1 LSAVKAY
8 LGRGVQEP
16 PASTGIAKKRAVES
30 RPATRRNTMK
40 MTWMGGLIATASL
53 VAMSAAQAEERISA
67 VHAFPE
73 TLIYTKSFLS
83 FVDKV
88 NAAGTGVIQIDVRG
102 GPEAIGMFQQPDA
115 VRDGIVDMVYTPG
128 SFYGGAL
135 PEKDAMVASNL
146 TAVETRKN
154 GGTELIDQIHQ
165 QKMGLKYLGWFDSG
179 VCYNLWTRNEPTFDA
194 DGDLEVEG
202 LKLRGNAVY
211 NAFFT
216 NYLGAQVIDLP
227 TGEVYSALQRG
238 VVDAT
243 GWTQI
248 GLIDLKW
255 NEFLN
260 YRIEPCFFSTDLGVI
275 VNLEKW
281 NSLSDEARQILQDV
295 AVQHEQDSVAA
306 LRTKRDEDFA
316 ALEAAGMKVVSLE
329 GAAKARYLEAAREKT
344 WERMRDVM
352 AGQPGGTD
360 NYDRL
365 IELFYDLEA
374 AK

>member
-1 LSAVKAY
+1 
-8 LGRGVQEP
+8 
-16 PASTGIAKKRAVES
+16 
-30 RPATRRNTMK
+30 
-40 MTWMGGLIATASL
+40 MTKPLQASL
-53 VAMSAAQAEERISA
+53 LVGSLTMAAAAQAQETITA

-73 TLIYTKSFLS
+73 TLIYTQSFLS

-88 NAAGTGVIQIDVRG
+88 NAAGDGVVQIEVRG

-135 PEKDAMVASNL
+135 PEKDALVASNL
-146 TAVETRKN
+146 TAIETREN
-154 GGTELIDQIHQ
+154 GGIALIDEIHQ
-165 QKMGLKYLGWFDSG
+165 EKMGLKYLGWFDSG
-179 VCYNLWTRNEPTFDA
+179 VCYNLWTRDEPSFDA
-194 DGDLEVEG
+194 DGNLEVEG

-227 TGEVYSALQRG
+227 TGEVYGALQRG

-275 VNLEKW
+275 VNLDKW
-281 NSLSDEARQILQDV
+281 NSLSAEAQQIVQDV
-295 AVQHEQDSVAA
+295 AIQHEKDSVAA
-306 LRTKRDEDFA
+306 LRAKRDEDFA
-316 ALEAAGMKVVSLE
+316 ALDEQGMQVVSLE
-329 GAAKARYLEAAREKT
+329 GEAKANYLLAAREKN
-344 WERMRDVM
+344 WERMQGLM
-352 AGQPGGTD
+352 AEHPSGTA

-365 IELFYDLEA
+365 IELFYDPA
-374 AK
+374 AD

>member
-1 LSAVKAY
+1 
-8 LGRGVQEP
+8 
-16 PASTGIAKKRAVES
+16 
-30 RPATRRNTMK
+30 MK
-40 MTWMGGLIATASL
+40 MTIWGGLLASSTL
-53 VAMSAAQAEERISA
+53 LAGLAHAEEKISA

-73 TLIYTKSFLS
+73 SLIYTKSFLS

-88 NAAGTGVIQIDVRG
+88 NEAGEGVVQIDVRG

-128 SFYGGAL
+128 SFYGGTL

-146 TAVETRKN
+146 TAVETRAN
-154 GGTELIDQIHQ
+154 GGIELIDQIHQ
-165 QKMGLKYLGWFDSG
+165 EKMGLKYLGWFDSG
-179 VCYNLWTRNEPTFDA
+179 VCYNLWTRDEPKFDA
-194 DGDLEVEG
+194 DGNLEVDG
-202 LKLRGNAVY
+202 LKLRGNNVY

-216 NYLGAQVIDLP
+216 NYLNAQVIDLP

-275 VNLEKW
+275 VNNEKW
-281 NSLSDEARQILQDV
+281 ESLSEEARKIVQDV
-295 AVQHEQDSVAA
+295 AIQHEKDSVAA
-306 LRTKRDEDFA
+306 LRIKRGEDFA
-316 ALEAAGMKVVSLE
+316 ALDAAGMKVITLE
-329 GAAKARYLEAAREKT
+329 GEAKANYLAAAREKT
-344 WERMRDVM
+344 WERMKSVM
-352 AGQPGGTD
+352 AEQAGGTA
-360 NYDRL
+360 NYERL
-365 IELFYDLEA
+365 LELFYDLDA

>member
-1 LSAVKAY
+1 MKKNLL
-8 LGRGVQEP
+8 LGMLAGSV
-16 PASTGIAKKRAVES
+16 
-30 RPATRRNTMK
+30 
-40 MTWMGGLIATASL
+40 LL
-53 VAMSAAQAEERISA
+53 AANVQAEDKISA

-88 NAAGTGVIQIDVRG
+88 NEAGKGVVQIDVRG

-128 SFYGGAL
+128 SFYGGTV

-146 TAVETRKN
+146 TAVETRAN
-154 GGTELIDQIHQ
+154 GGTALMDQVHQ
-165 QKMGLKYLGWFDSG
+165 EKMGVKYLGWFDSG
-179 VCYNLWTRNEPTFDA
+179 VCYNLWTRNEPAFD
-194 DGDLEVEG
+194 DSGNLEVDG

-216 NYLGAQVIDLP
+216 NYLQAQVIDLP

-275 VNLEKW
+275 VNLDKW
-281 NSLSDEARQILQDV
+281 NSLSEESKKLIQDV
-295 AVQHEQDSVAA
+295 AIQHEQDSVNA
-306 LRTKRDEDFA
+306 LQGKRDDDFA
-316 ALEAAGMKVVSLE
+316 ALEEAGMKVVSLE
-329 GAAKARYLEAAREKT
+329 GEAKANYLAAAREKT
-344 WERMRDVM
+344 WERMKALM
-352 AGQPGGTD
+352 ADSPQGDG
-360 NYDRL
+360 NYDQL
-365 IELFYDLEA
+365 IELFYDPA
-374 AK
+374 ADK

>member
-1 LSAVKAY
+1 MRQY
-8 LGRGVQEP
+8 TLG
-16 PASTGIAKKRAVES
+16 GILAAALAIGGAAK
-30 RPATRRNTMK
+30 
-40 MTWMGGLIATASL
+40 
-53 VAMSAAQAEERISA
+53 AEETISA

-88 NAAGTGVIQIDVRG
+88 NAAGEGVIQIEVRG

-128 SFYGGAL
+128 SFYAAAL
-135 PEKDAMVASNL
+135 PEKDALVASNL
-146 TAVETRKN
+146 TAVETRQN
-154 GGTELIDQIHQ
+154 GGIELIDQIHQ
-165 QKMGLKYLGWFDSG
+165 EKMGLKYLGWMDSG

-194 DGDLEVEG
+194 DGNLEVEG

-281 NSLSDEARQILQDV
+281 NSLSDEAKTLLQDV
-295 AVQHEQDSVAA
+295 AIQHEKDSVEA
-306 LRTKRDEDFA
+306 LKAKKDADFA
-316 ALEAAGMKVVSLE
+316 ALDAAGMTAIQLE
-329 GAAKARYLEAAREKT
+329 GEARANYLAAAREKT
-344 WERMRDVM
+344 WERMREVM
-352 AGQPGGTD
+352 EGQPGGLG
-360 NYDRL
+360 NYDKL

>member
-1 LSAVKAY
+1 
-8 LGRGVQEP
+8 
-16 PASTGIAKKRAVES
+16 
-30 RPATRRNTMK
+30 
-40 MTWMGGLIATASL
+40 MTKTLIAGFLAGSTVAATA
-53 VAMSAAQAEERISA
+53 AYAQETITA

-73 TLIYTKSFLS
+73 TLIYTQSFLS

-88 NAAGTGVIQIDVRG
+88 NEAGEGVVQIEVRG

-135 PEKDAMVASNL
+135 PEKDALVASNL
-146 TAVETRKN
+146 TAIETREN
-154 GGTELIDQIHQ
+154 GGIALIDEIHQ
-165 QKMGLKYLGWFDSG
+165 EKMGLKYLGWFDSG
-179 VCYNLWTRNEPTFDA
+179 VCYNLWTRDAPTFDA
-194 DGDLEVEG
+194 DGNLEVEG

-227 TGEVYSALQRG
+227 TGEVYAALQRG

-275 VNLEKW
+275 VNLDAW
-281 NSLSDEARQILQDV
+281 NGLSAEAQQIVQDV
-295 AVQHEQDSVAA
+295 AIQHEIDSVNA
-306 LRTKRDEDFA
+306 LRAKRDEDFA
-316 ALEAAGMKVVSLE
+316 ALAEQGMQVVELE
-329 GAAKARYLEAAREKT
+329 GEARANYLLAAREKN
-344 WERMRDVM
+344 WERMEGLM
-352 AGQPGGTD
+352 AEHPMGTA

-365 IELFYDLEA
+365 LELFYDPSA
-374 AK
+374 D

>member
-1 LSAVKAY
+1 MQKSLV
-8 LGRGVQEP
+8 
-16 PASTGIAKKRAVES
+16 
-30 RPATRRNTMK
+30 
-40 MTWMGGLIATASL
+40 GGLVASSVL
-53 VAMSAAQAEERISA
+53 VSGMALAEDRLSA
-67 VHAFPE
+67 VHAFPA
-73 TLIYTKSFLS
+73 TLIYTQSFLS

-88 NAAGTGVIQIDVRG
+88 NEAGEGVVQIDVRG

-146 TAVETRKN
+146 TAVETRQN
-154 GGTELIDQIHQ
+154 GGTALIDEIHQ
-165 QKMGLKYLGWFDSG
+165 EKMGLKYLGWFDSG

-194 DGDLEVEG
+194 DGNLEVEG

-281 NSLSDEARQILQDV
+281 NSLSPEAQQILQDV
-295 AVQHEQDSVAA
+295 AIQHEADSVEA
-306 LRTKRDEDFA
+306 LKAKKDADFA
-316 ALEAAGMKVVSLE
+316 ALEAAGMQVVTLE
-329 GAAKARYLEAAREKT
+329 GEAKANYLAAAREKT
-344 WERMRDVM
+344 WERMSEVM
-352 AGQPGGTD
+352 SGQPGGTD

-365 IELFYDLEA
+365 IELFYDLDA
-374 AK
+374 AQ

>member
-1 LSAVKAY
+1 MKHTI
-8 LGRGVQEP
+8 LGGLL
-16 PASTGIAKKRAVES
+16 ASTLMAGS
-30 RPATRRNTMK
+30 
-40 MTWMGGLIATASL
+40 
-53 VAMSAAQAEERISA
+53 AMAMDTITA
-67 VHAFPE
+67 VHAFPG
-73 TLIYTKSFLS
+73 TLIYTKSFLE

-88 NAAGTGVIQIDVRG
+88 NAAGAGVVEIEVRG

-146 TAVETRKN
+146 TAVEARAN
-154 GGTELIDQIHQ
+154 GGIALIDEIHQ
-165 QKMGLKYLGWFDSG
+165 EKMGLKYLGWFDSG
-179 VCYNLWTRNEPTFDA
+179 VCYNLWTRDAPEFD
-194 DGDLEVEG
+194 DTGNLKVDG

-211 NAFFT
+211 NAFFS

-227 TGEVYSALQRG
+227 TGDVYSALERG

-275 VNLEKW
+275 VNRRSGTACRPRRKR
-281 NSLSDEARQILQDV
+281 SC
-295 AVQHEQDSVAA
+295 
-306 LRTKRDEDFA
+306 RTWR
-316 ALEAAGMKVVSLE
+316 S
-329 GAAKARYLEAAREKT
+329 
-344 WERMRDVM
+344 RMRPK
-352 AGQPGGTD
+352 ASPSC
-360 NYDRL
+360 
-365 IELFYDLEA
+365 A
-374 AK
+374 

>member
-1 LSAVKAY
+1 MKRSII
-8 LGRGVQEP
+8 LGML
-16 PASTGIAKKRAVES
+16 ASTVLLTSVAK
-30 RPATRRNTMK
+30 
-40 MTWMGGLIATASL
+40 
-53 VAMSAAQAEERISA
+53 AEDSISA

-73 TLIYTKSFLS
+73 TLIYTKSFLG
-83 FVDKV
+83 FVEKV
-88 NAAGTGVIQIDVRG
+88 NEAGKGVVQIDVRG

-128 SFYGGAL
+128 SFYGGTV

-146 TAVETRKN
+146 TAVETRGN
-154 GGTELIDQIHQ
+154 GGTELMDQIHQ
-165 QKMGLKYLGWFDSG
+165 EKMGVKYLGWFDSG
-179 VCYNLWTRNEPTFDA
+179 VCYNLWTRDAPEFDA
-194 DGDLEVEG
+194 DGNLKVDG

-211 NAFFT
+211 NAFFG
-216 NYLGAQVIDLP
+216 NYLKAQVIDLP

-275 VNLEKW
+275 VNMEKW
-281 NSLSDEARQILQDV
+281 NSLSDDSKKILQDV
-295 AVQHEQDSVAA
+295 AIAHEQDSVNA
-306 LRTKRDEDFA
+306 LRGKRDEDFA
-316 ALEAAGMKVVSLE
+316 ALDAAGMKVVNLE
-329 GAAKARYLEAAREKT
+329 GEAKANYLAAAREKT
-344 WERMRDVM
+344 WERMKGLMTESPQGD
-352 AGQPGGTD
+352 G
-360 NYDRL
+360 NYDKL
-365 IELFYDLEA
+365 IELFYDID

>member
-1 LSAVKAY
+1 
-8 LGRGVQEP
+8 
-16 PASTGIAKKRAVES
+16 
-30 RPATRRNTMK
+30 MK
-40 MTWMGGLIATASL
+40 MQLAAGI
-53 VAMSAAQAEERISA
+53 VAGSMTIGAAVQAQETITA

-73 TLIYTKSFLS
+73 TLIYTQSFLS

-88 NAAGTGVIQIDVRG
+88 NKAGEGVVQIEVRG

-135 PEKDAMVASNL
+135 PEKDALVASNL
-146 TAVETRKN
+146 TAIETRQN
-154 GGTELIDQIHQ
+154 GGIALIDEIHQ

-179 VCYNLWTRNEPTFDA
+179 VCYNLWTREAPTFDA
-194 DGDLEVEG
+194 DGNLEVEG

-216 NYLGAQVIDLP
+216 NHLGAQVIDLP
-227 TGEVYSALQRG
+227 TGEVYAALQRG

-275 VNLEKW
+275 VNLDRW
-281 NSLSDEARQILQDV
+281 NDLSEEARKIVQDV
-295 AVQHEQDSVAA
+295 AIQHEIDSVNA

-316 ALEAAGMKVVSLE
+316 ALEEQGMQVVELE
-329 GAAKARYLEAAREKT
+329 GDARAAYLLAAREKN
-344 WERMRDVM
+344 WERMEGLM
-352 AGQPGGTD
+352 AEQPGGTE

-365 IELFYDLEA
+365 IELFYDPA
-374 AK
+374 AD

>member
-1 LSAVKAY
+1 M
-8 LGRGVQEP
+8 
-16 PASTGIAKKRAVES
+16 KK
-30 RPATRRNTMK
+30 TLF
-40 MTWMGGLIATASL
+40 GGLVAGFSLIANLAY
-53 VAMSAAQAEERISA
+53 AEDKISA
-67 VHAFPE
+67 VHAFPK

-88 NAAGTGVIQIDVRG
+88 NEAGKGTVQIEVRG

-115 VRDGIVDMVYTPG
+115 VRDGVVDMVYTPG
-128 SFYGGAL
+128 SFYGGSL

-146 TAVETRKN
+146 TAIETRKN
-154 GGTELIDQIHQ
+154 GGTELIDKIHQ
-165 QKMGLKYLGWFDSG
+165 EKMGLKYLGWFDSG
-179 VCYNLWTRNEPTFDA
+179 VCYNLWTRNEPKFDA
-194 DGDLEVEG
+194 DGNLEVKG

-216 NYLGAQVIDLP
+216 NYLEAQVIDLP
-227 TGEVYSALQRG
+227 TGEVYSALQRN

-281 NSLSDEARQILQDV
+281 NSLSNESKKIIQDV
-295 AVQHEQDSVAA
+295 AIQHEADSVKA

-316 ALEAAGMKVVSLE
+316 ALEKAGMKAVSLE
-329 GAAKARYLEAAREKT
+329 GEAKANYLAAAREKT
-344 WERMRDVM
+344 WERMKSVM
-352 AGQPGGTD
+352 SEQPGGTD
-360 NYDRL
+360 NYDKL
-365 IELFYDLEA
+365 IELFYDLDA
-374 AK
+374 TN

>member
-1 LSAVKAY
+1 
-8 LGRGVQEP
+8 
-16 PASTGIAKKRAVES
+16 
-30 RPATRRNTMK
+30 MK
-40 MTWMGGLIATASL
+40 IQLAAGLIAGSMTIGT
-53 VAMSAAQAEERISA
+53 VAQAQETITA

-73 TLIYTKSFLS
+73 TLIYTQSFLS

-88 NAAGTGVIQIDVRG
+88 NEAGAGVVQIEVRG

-135 PEKDAMVASNL
+135 PEKDALVASNL
-146 TAVETRKN
+146 TAIETREN
-154 GGTELIDQIHQ
+154 GGIALIDEIHQ
-165 QKMGLKYLGWFDSG
+165 EKMGLKYLGWFDSG
-179 VCYNLWTRNEPTFDA
+179 VCYNLWTREVPTFDA
-194 DGDLEVEG
+194 NGNLEVEG

-227 TGEVYSALQRG
+227 TGEVYAALQRG

-275 VNLEKW
+275 LNLDRW
-281 NSLSDEARQILQDV
+281 NELSDEAKEIVQSV
-295 AVQHEQDSVAA
+295 AIQHEIDSVNA
-306 LRTKRDEDFA
+306 LRAKRDEDFA
-316 ALEAAGMKVVSLE
+316 ALEEQGMNVVSLE
-329 GAAKARYLEAAREKT
+329 GDAKAAYLLAAREKN
-344 WERMRDVM
+344 WERMESLM
-352 AGQPGGTD
+352 SEQPGGTA

-365 IELFYDLEA
+365 IELFYDPSA
-374 AK
+374 D

>member
-1 LSAVKAY
+1 
-8 LGRGVQEP
+8 
-16 PASTGIAKKRAVES
+16 
-30 RPATRRNTMK
+30 MK
-40 MTWMGGLIATASL
+40 MHFAAGL
-53 VAMSAAQAEERISA
+53 VAGSMTIGAVAHAQETITA

-73 TLIYTKSFLS
+73 TLIYTQSFLS

-88 NAAGTGVIQIDVRG
+88 NEAGEGVVQIEVRG

-135 PEKDAMVASNL
+135 PEKDALVASNL
-146 TAVETRKN
+146 TAIETRQN
-154 GGTELIDQIHQ
+154 GGIALIDEIHQ
-165 QKMGLKYLGWFDSG
+165 EKMGLKYLGWFDSG

-194 DGDLEVEG
+194 NGNLEVEG

-227 TGEVYSALQRG
+227 TGEVYAALQRG

-275 VNLEKW
+275 VNLDAW
-281 NSLSDEARQILQDV
+281 NNLSEEARTIVQDV
-295 AVQHEQDSVAA
+295 AIQHEIDSVNA
-306 LRTKRDEDFA
+306 LRAKRDEDFA
-316 ALEAAGMKVVSLE
+316 ALEAQGMNVVSLE
-329 GAAKARYLEAAREKT
+329 GEAKANYLLAAREKN
-344 WERMRDVM
+344 WERMEGLM
-352 AGQPGGTD
+352 AEHPMGTE

-365 IELFYDLEA
+365 IELFYDPSA
-374 AK
+374 D

>member
-1 LSAVKAY
+1 
-8 LGRGVQEP
+8 
-16 PASTGIAKKRAVES
+16 
-30 RPATRRNTMK
+30 MK
-40 MTWMGGLIATASL
+40 MQFAAGIIAGSITIGA
-53 VAMSAAQAEERISA
+53 VAQAQETITA

-73 TLIYTKSFLS
+73 TLIYTQSFLS

-88 NAAGTGVIQIDVRG
+88 NEAGEGVVQIEVRG

-135 PEKDAMVASNL
+135 PEKDALVASNL
-146 TAVETRKN
+146 TAIETRQN
-154 GGTELIDQIHQ
+154 GGIALIDEIHQ
-165 QKMGLKYLGWFDSG
+165 EKMGLKYLGWFDSG
-179 VCYNLWTRNEPTFDA
+179 VCYNLWTRDEPTFDA
-194 DGDLEVEG
+194 NGNLEVEG

-227 TGEVYSALQRG
+227 TGEVYAALQRG

-275 VNLEKW
+275 VNLDAW
-281 NSLSDEARQILQDV
+281 NNLSEEARTIVQDV
-295 AVQHEQDSVAA
+295 AIQHEIDSVNA
-306 LRTKRDEDFA
+306 LRAKRDEDFA
-316 ALEAAGMKVVSLE
+316 ALEAQGMNVVSLE
-329 GAAKARYLEAAREKT
+329 GEAKANYLLAAREKN
-344 WERMRDVM
+344 WERMEGLM
-352 AGQPGGTD
+352 AEHPMGTA

-365 IELFYDLEA
+365 IGLFYDPSA
-374 AK
+374 D

>member
-1 LSAVKAY
+1 MKMSILGSVLAGATLIAGAVKA
-8 LGRGVQEP
+8 
-16 PASTGIAKKRAVES
+16 
-30 RPATRRNTMK
+30 
-40 MTWMGGLIATASL
+40 
-53 VAMSAAQAEERISA
+53 EETLSA
-67 VHAFPE
+67 VHAFSG
-73 TLIYTKSFLS
+73 TLIYTKSFLG

-88 NAAGTGVIQIDVRG
+88 NEAGKGVVQIDVRG

-146 TAVETRKN
+146 TAIETREN
-154 GGTELIDQIHQ
+154 GGIALIDQIHQ
-165 QKMGLKYLGWFDSG
+165 EKMGLKYLGWFDSG
-179 VCYNLWTRNEPTFDA
+179 VCYNLWTREAPKFDA
-194 DGDLEVEG
+194 DGNLDVEG
-202 LKLRGNAVY
+202 LKLRGNNVY

-275 VNLEKW
+275 VNLERW
-281 NSLSDEARQILQDV
+281 NGLSDEARKILQDV
-295 AVQHEQDSVAA
+295 AIQHEMESVKA
-306 LRTKRDEDFA
+306 LRLKRDEDFA
-316 ALEAAGMKVVSLE
+316 ALEEAGMNVISLE
-329 GAAKARYLEAAREKT
+329 GEAKANYLAAAREKT
-344 WERMRDVM
+344 WERMKEVM
-352 AGQPGGTD
+352 ASQPGGTD

-365 IELFYDLEA
+365 IELFYDLDA